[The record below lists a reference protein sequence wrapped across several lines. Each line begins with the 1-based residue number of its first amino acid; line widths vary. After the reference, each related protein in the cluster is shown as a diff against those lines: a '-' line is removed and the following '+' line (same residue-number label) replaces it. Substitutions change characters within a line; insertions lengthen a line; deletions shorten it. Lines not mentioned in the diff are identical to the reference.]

1 VQSEH
6 GSGNSAGNE
15 LRAGGPPASIYILD
29 RNFNIKFV
37 NETAAERFHCKA
49 CDLLGKPV
57 WELLGRMQSETG
69 REHLM
74 QTVLTGNPIQSITE
88 VVFPSGKRTLT
99 TVLVP
104 FKNEEGIVT
113 DLIGVSYDITGQR
126 EKDQLVRNK
135 MEVILGYSDML
146 SGIVGDDK
154 IRELIELI
162 DRIRKASIEIKDRL
176 DSV

>member
-1 VQSEH
+1 
-6 GSGNSAGNE
+6 
-15 LRAGGPPASIYILD
+15 
-29 RNFNIKFV
+29 
-37 NETAAERFHCKA
+37 
-49 CDLLGKPV
+49 
-57 WELLGRMQSETG
+57 MQSETG

>member
-6 GSGNSAGNE
+6 GSGNLAGNE

-37 NETAAERFHCKA
+37 NETAAERFYCKA
-49 CDLLGKPV
+49 CDLLGKSV
-57 WELLGRMQSETG
+57 WELLGRTQSETG

-74 QTVLTGNPIQSITE
+74 QTALTGDPIQSITE
-88 VVFPSGKRTLT
+88 VVSPSGKRTLI

-104 FKNEEGIVT
+104 FKNEEGTVT
-113 DLIGVSYDITGQR
+113 DLVGVSYDITSQR

-146 SGIVGDDK
+146 SEIVGDDK
-154 IRELIELI
+154 IKELI
-162 DRIRKASIEIKDRL
+162 DRVRKASIEIKDRL